1 MIDQLSKEEIKS
13 DHSLDSFVDK
23 SNNFHIYP
31 NTQNVLNAYHN
42 SQPISIIIDT
52 SNLVY
57 AVSLNDNLSCFCIG
71 NFESEVMGHNYF
83 NIEPPI
89 TKNNYM
95 SEIDILT
102 FGLLLPK
109 LCSHEKCDEI
119 SESGIYTVSTKEF
132 GLYHFKP
139 NEDSSTIKVND
150 SKKNN
155 STTNPDNNDYNVVVN
170 LALV

>member
-1 MIDQLSKEEIKS
+1 MDQLSKEEIKS

-52 SNLVY
+52 SNSVY
-57 AVSLNDNLSCFCIG
+57 AVSLNGNLSCFCIG

-95 SEIDILT
+95 SEIDLLT

-109 LCSHEKCDEI
+109 LCSHE
-119 SESGIYTVSTKEF
+119 
-132 GLYHFKP
+132 
-139 NEDSSTIKVND
+139 
-150 SKKNN
+150 
-155 STTNPDNNDYNVVVN
+155 
-170 LALV
+170 

>member
-1 MIDQLSKEEIKS
+1 
-13 DHSLDSFVDK
+13 
-23 SNNFHIYP
+23 
-31 NTQNVLNAYHN
+31 
-42 SQPISIIIDT
+42 
-52 SNLVY
+52 
-57 AVSLNDNLSCFCIG
+57 
-71 NFESEVMGHNYF
+71 MGHNYF

-109 LCSHEKCDEI
+109 LCSHEESDEI
-119 SESGIYTVSTKEF
+119 SEYGIYKVITSNWTEISRTKEF

-139 NEDSSTIKVND
+139 NGDSSTIKVNV

-155 STTNPDNNDYNVVVN
+155 FITNPVNNDYNVVVN
-170 LALV
+170 SALV